1 MTTAVFT
8 PATIG
13 RLEVRNRFV
22 RSATAEAMA
31 DEHGAVTPGLIAL
44 HQTLAGADVGLII
57 FGHLFCHPRG
67 RYGPGHVGIH
77 DDAMLPGLAALAH
90 EVRTRGARIFAQL
103 THAGSQSRLAAVDPL
118 APSPVPNALTGR
130 PVSGASEDEIGEAI
144 ASFGAGARRAVE
156 AGFDGV
162 HIHAANG
169 YLISEFSSP
178 LANRRTDRWGGSAEN
193 RDRFVLEVLRAV
205 RRAVPAGFPVSVKLG
220 LADAVPGGLDLDETL
235 PRARRLVEA
244 GADAIEVSVN
254 VMARPA
260 DSARTYVAVDRRRAI
275 MDLLPH
281 RVLAGPVA
289 EAYNAPLARALRG
302 AVDTRII
309 LVGGL
314 RTTATLSRVIESG
327 DADFVAMARPFI
339 REPDIVRQIANGRTG
354 RVDCT
359 SCNLCLAHGGHHTL
373 RCWRTPRRHLLDH
386 AFYRLKGGLRPTLF
400 RGHPPDQD

>member
-1 MTTAVFT
+1 
-8 PATIG
+8 
-13 RLEVRNRFV
+13 
-22 RSATAEAMA
+22 
-31 DEHGAVTPGLIAL
+31 
-44 HQTLAGADVGLII
+44 
-57 FGHLFCHPRG
+57 
-67 RYGPGHVGIH
+67 
-77 DDAMLPGLAALAH
+77 MLPGLAALAR
-90 EVRTRGARIFAQL
+90 EVQTRGARVFAQL
-103 THAGSQSRLAAVDPL
+103 THAGSQSRLAAVEPL

-130 PVSGASEDEIGEAI
+130 PVAGASEDEIAEVI
-144 ASFGAGARRAVE
+144 ASFGAGAHRAVE

-178 LANRRTDRWGGSAEN
+178 LANRRTDRWGGSPEN
-193 RDRFVLEVLRAV
+193 RDRFVLEVVRAV
-205 RRAVPAGFPVSVKLG
+205 RRAVPADFPVSVKLG
-220 LADAVPGGLDLDETL
+220 LADAVPGGLDLEETV
-235 PRARRLVEA
+235 PRARRLVDA

-260 DSARTYVAVDRRRAI
+260 DSAHTYVAVDPRRALT
-275 MDLLPH
+275 DLLPH
-281 RVLAGPVA
+281 RVLARPAA
-289 EAYNAPLARALRG
+289 EAYFAPLARALRA

-314 RTTATLSRVIESG
+314 RTTATLTRVIESG

-373 RCWRTPRRHLLDH
+373 RCWRTPRRRLLDH
-386 AFYRLKGGLRPTLF
+386 ALYRLRGGLRPTLF
-400 RGHPPDQD
+400 RGHPPDSV